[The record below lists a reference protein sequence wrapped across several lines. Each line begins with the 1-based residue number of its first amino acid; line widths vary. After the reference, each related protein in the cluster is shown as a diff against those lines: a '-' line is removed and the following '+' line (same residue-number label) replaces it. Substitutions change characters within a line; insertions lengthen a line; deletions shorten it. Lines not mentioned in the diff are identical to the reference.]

1 MTGNVFDESLA
12 QWNAWCEAPWGRL
25 RFAVVRE
32 TLRRQAD
39 SLGGSTGGLRVLD
52 VGGGDGR
59 DALAL
64 AAAGHHVTIVD
75 PAPAWLAQAARSAEH
90 SGLTDRV
97 STVLGSLDDLPLG
110 TGDYDLVL
118 CHFVLHY
125 RPAGGED
132 IGRLSAMLRPGG
144 RLSVMAPNPAARVIM
159 RLTREGP
166 DAALAELASDAFDSA
181 TFSTT
186 ARKVT
191 PEEVSADMASNGL
204 RVVGRY
210 AARVVN
216 DYVSDDTLKHDPTY
230 FESLERLELALCD
243 QEPFIRLGGMWQVVA
258 ERIEERRSAGVGD
271 GGRPPRPIDVAAC

>member
-1 MTGNVFDESLA
+1 MTGNGFDENLA
-12 QWNAWCEAPWGRL
+12 QWNEWCEAPWGRL

-32 TLRRQAD
+32 TLRRQAEAM
-39 SLGGSTGGLRVLD
+39 GAGFGGLRVLD

-64 AAAGHHVTIVD
+64 AENGHQVTIVD
-75 PAPAWLAQAARSAEH
+75 PAPAWLAQAARRAQDC
-90 SGLTDRV
+90 GLSDGV
-97 STVLGSLDDLPLG
+97 STVDGSLDDLPLN

-125 RPAGGED
+125 RPAGEDD
-132 IGRLSAMLRPGG
+132 IGRLAAMLRPGG

-166 DAALAELASDAFDSA
+166 DAALAEYASDAFDSA

-186 ARKVT
+186 GRKVT
-191 PEEVSADMASNGL
+191 AEEVSADMERSGL

-216 DYVSDDTLKHDPTY
+216 DYVSDDTLKHDPAY
-230 FESLERLELALCD
+230 FQSLERLELALCD
-243 QEPFIRLGGMWQVVA
+243 QEPFVRLGGMWQVVA
-258 ERIEERRSAGVGD
+258 ER
-271 GGRPPRPIDVAAC
+271 